1 MDLTLG
7 VKSGTVGR
15 KLGGGWDLGSTFVG
29 LGGAGGGGLGPRVNI
44 WGFGSTRCSHVSPHI
59 RGTFSPSLF
68 VYSYRS
74 KYVHL
79 EISRPQQKQHL
90 CFSRPRGSKYF
101 AITSRLLVEHR
112 SFFKSCK
119 KCSLQ
124 KNYMAKIAPFPAG
137 WVWSH

>member
-1 MDLTLG
+1 MG
-7 VKSGTVGR
+7 P
-15 KLGGGWDLGSTFVG
+15 LGGSWGVAGTSGQHLLGEG
-29 LGGAGGGGLGPRVNI
+29 RGGGGGLGPWVNI

-119 KCSLQ
+119 KCSLKK
-124 KNYMAKIAPFPAG
+124 KNYTAKIAPFPAG
-137 WVWSH
+137 WVAGCIER